1 MPKPVLKPRL
11 ASVDELLFT
20 TQEERDDMLREK
32 VVDIPLEEI
41 DGFPDHPFQVR
52 VDEEMRELVENVRE
66 HGVLTPAIARLKED
80 GRYELVSGHRRK
92 MASELAGLK
101 TLPVIVREMDRDAA
115 IVFMV
120 NANMQ
125 REHVLPSEKAKAFR
139 MKLEAMG
146 RQGARTDLTCVPMA
160 HKSDGKKTRE
170 IIAEQAGESPD
181 QVRRYIRLTE
191 LIPEM
196 LQMVDEGR
204 MAFRPAV
211 ELSYLAEEEQR
222 DLLDKMDLEQATPSL
237 AQAIKLK
244 QFSQEGRLNGD
255 VALSIM
261 REQKPNQVEK
271 IKIPRDKLSRY
282 FDSGTPVAQIEE
294 TIIKALELYRKR
306 ERSRGM
312 ER

>member
-1 MPKPVLKPRL
+1 MAKPSLKPKL
-11 ASVDELLFT
+11 PMYDDLFT

-32 VVDIPLEEI
+32 VLNIPLEEI

-52 VDEEMRELVENVRE
+52 ADDEMRELVENIRE
-66 HGVLTPAIARLKED
+66 HGVLTPAIARQKDD
-80 GRYELVSGHRRK
+80 GRYELVSGHRRR

-101 TLPVIVREMDRDAA
+101 TLPTIVREMDRDAA

-125 REHVLPSEKAKAFR
+125 REHVLPSEKGKAYR
-139 MKLEAMG
+139 MKLEAMKRQAG
-146 RQGARTDLTCVPMA
+146 RPTENSAPVVQNYG
-160 HKSDGKKTRE
+160 GKTSRE
-170 IIAEQAGESPD
+170 IIAENSGDSHE

-244 QFSQEGRLNGD
+244 QFAQEGRLNGD

-294 TIIKALELYRKR
+294 TIIKALEMYRKR
-306 ERSRGM
+306 ERNRGQV
-312 ER
+312 R

>member
-1 MPKPVLKPRL
+1 MY
-11 ASVDELLFT
+11 DDLFT

-32 VVDIPLEEI
+32 VLNIPLEEI

-52 VDEEMRELVENVRE
+52 ADDEMRELVENIRE
-66 HGVLTPAIARLKED
+66 HGVLTPAIARQKDD
-80 GRYELVSGHRRK
+80 GRYELVSGHRRR

-101 TLPVIVREMDRDAA
+101 TLPTIVREMDRDAA

-125 REHVLPSEKAKAFR
+125 REHVLPSEKGKAYR
-139 MKLEAMG
+139 MKLEAMKRQAG
-146 RQGARTDLTCVPMA
+146 RPTENSAPVVQNYG
-160 HKSDGKKTRE
+160 GKTSRE
-170 IIAEQAGESPD
+170 IIAENSGDSHE

-244 QFSQEGRLNGD
+244 QFAQEGRLNGD

-294 TIIKALELYRKR
+294 TIIKALEMYRKR
-306 ERSRGM
+306 ERNRGQV
-312 ER
+312 R

>member
-1 MPKPVLKPRL
+1 MPKPVPKPKL
-11 ASVDELLFT
+11 PSVDELLFT
-20 TQEERDDMLREK
+20 TQAERDDMLREK
-32 VVDIPLEEI
+32 VVDIPLAEI
-41 DGFPDHPFQVR
+41 DDFPDHPFQVR
-52 VDEEMRELVENVRE
+52 IDEEMRELVESIRE
-66 HGVLTPAIARLKED
+66 HGVLAPAIARQKDD

-101 TLPVIVREMDRDAA
+101 TLPSIVREMDRDAA

-125 REHVLPSEKAKAFR
+125 REHVLPSEKGRAYR
-139 MKLEAMG
+139 MKLEAMS
-146 RQGARTDLTCVPMA
+146 RQGARTDLTSCPMGEKLLSVEQISA
-160 HKSDGKKTRE
+160 ESSD
-170 IIAEQAGESPD
+170 S
-181 QVRRYIRLTE
+181 VRQIHRYIRLTE
-191 LIPEM
+191 LIPEI

-211 ELSYLAEEEQR
+211 ELSYLAKEEQR
-222 DLLDKMDLEQATPSL
+222 DLLDKMELELATPSL

-271 IKIPRDKLSRY
+271 IKIPRDRLSRY
-282 FDSGTPVAQIEE
+282 FDSGTPQALIEE

-306 ERSRGM
+306 ERSRGR